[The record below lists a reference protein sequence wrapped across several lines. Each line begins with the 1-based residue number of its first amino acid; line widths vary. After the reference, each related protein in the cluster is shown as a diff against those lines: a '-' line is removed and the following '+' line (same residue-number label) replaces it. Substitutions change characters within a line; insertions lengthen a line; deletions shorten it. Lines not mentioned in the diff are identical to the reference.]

1 MTRELIV
8 RRRAEAQAFHARN
21 WYESQLDG
29 LGRRFV
35 AELDQAI
42 QNAHENPQHYQVVH
56 REIRR
61 VLLRRFPY
69 AVFFISEPERVV
81 VLAILHQYEDPTKWG
96 ELR

>member
-35 AELDQAI
+35 AELDHAI

-81 VLAILHQYEDPTKWG
+81 VLAILHQYEDPTKWE